1 MRPHI
6 PFLLLNAFLGV
17 RCFTVTTSTPTQCGS
32 FAVNW
37 TGTVVF
43 CLSSPPCVHA
53 CFQLKGTQQVFNI
66 PASAFSNG
74 VGSYSTVLQ
83 LAQEQQILV
92 TMSDATGFATGGISP
107 LLTVQAQTPQSPSC
121 TPVESAPQFF
131 FSLDVALQQCR
142 PYTFSQY
149 PNAVL
154 PVTIYGLVPGGTA
167 VVLNAPNSASEYVWN
182 PASIA
187 AGTSVVF
194 VMSDA
199 QNRTGGASDI
209 KVAGSTGDSSC
220 LNANSPSVT
229 QQSTP
234 STQTTSS
241 SSTTRVRPT
250 ASSTKAAAS
259 SGSNNISG
267 TTLIAAIAGALIFLG
282 VLAALGVFL
291 FRRHRKKSSRQR
303 TNFDVDAQVVITIRP
318 SLIPLHHEVDPFP
331 TPPAGAGAPYEMG
344 RMENS
349 AASLI
354 PQEAASDA
362 PPPSVQPPSASSRK
376 TNMTMRYQPARFILH
391 TDAEETL
398 PDENG
403 FIELPPQYS
412 ENRRPPA
419 PHVSPGSGVRPSSQF
434 SHTP

>member
-17 RCFTVTTSTPTQCGS
+17 RAFTFTTTTPTQCGT

-37 TGTVVF
+37 TGGQ
-43 CLSSPPCVHA
+43 PPFVLEIVPP
-53 CFQLKGTQQVFNI
+53 QGTQQVFPI

-107 LLTVQAQTPQSPSC
+107 LLTVQAQPPQSPSC
-121 TPVESAPQFF
+121 TLVDPVPQFF
-131 FSLDVALQQCR
+131 FSLDFALQQCR

-167 VVLNAPNSASEYVWN
+167 IVLNVPNNASEYVWN

-199 QNRTGGASDI
+199 QDHTGGASDI
-209 KVAGSTGDSSC
+209 KVAGSTSDTSC

-241 SSTTRVRPT
+241 SSTTRARPT
-250 ASSTKAAAS
+250 ASSTKASSS

-267 TTLIAAIAGALIFLG
+267 TTLIAAIAGTLIFLG

-291 FRRHRKKSSRQR
+291 FRRYRKKSSSRRQR
-303 TNFDVDAQVVITIRP
+303 TNFDVDGDYHDSPT
-318 SLIPLHHEVDPFP
+318 LIPAHQVDPFLA
-331 TPPAGAGAPYEMG
+331 PAANGVPYEMA

-354 PQEAASDA
+354 PRPVPEATSDL
-362 PPPSVQPPSASSRK
+362 PSPPVPPSVSSRK
-376 TNMTMRYQPARFILH
+376 SNMTASTRYQPARFILH
-391 TDAEETL
+391 TDAEEIL
-398 PDENG
+398 PDDNG

-412 ENRRPPA
+412 ENRRAPA
-419 PHVSPGSGVRPSSQF
+419 PYVSSGSGVRPSSQF

>member
-17 RCFTVTTSTPTQCGS
+17 RSFTVTTSTPTQCGS

-37 TGTVVF
+37 TGGQ
-43 CLSSPPCVHA
+43 PPFVLEIVP
-53 CFQLKGTQQVFNI
+53 LKGAQQVLSV

-83 LAQEQQILV
+83 LAQEQQFLV

-107 LLTVQAQTPQSPSC
+107 LLTVQAQSPQSASC
-121 TPVESAPQFF
+121 TPVDSVPQFF

-149 PNAVL
+149 PNAIL

-167 VVLNAPNSASEYVWN
+167 VVLNSNNASEYVWN

-199 QNRTGGASDI
+199 QNRTGGVSDI
-209 KVAGSTGDSSC
+209 KVAGSTSDTSC

-250 ASSTKAAAS
+250 ASSTKAANS
-259 SGSNNISG
+259 SGSNNLSG

-303 TNFDVDAQVVITIRP
+303 TNFDVDGGYHDSP
-318 SLIPLHHEVDPFP
+318 SLIPLHHGVDPFP
-331 TPPAGAGAPYEMG
+331 TPPAAAASPYEMA
-344 RMENS
+344 RMVNS

-354 PQEAASDA
+354 PHPFPEAANSDV

-419 PHVSPGSGVRPSSQF
+419 PYVSSGSGVRPSSQF

>member
-1 MRPHI
+1 MRLHI

-17 RCFTVTTSTPTQCGS
+17 RAFTVTTSTPTQCGS

-37 TGTVVF
+37 TGTVVL
-43 CLSSPPCVHA
+43 CLSSRPPCVHA

-121 TPVESAPQFF
+121 TPVNSAPQFF

-167 VVLNAPNSASEYVWN
+167 VVLNAPNNASEYVWN

-199 QNRTGGASDI
+199 QNHTGGASDI
-209 KVAGSTGDSSC
+209 KVAGSTGDTSC

-250 ASSTKAAAS
+250 ASSTKAATS

-291 FRRHRKKSSRQR
+291 FRRHRKKSFRQR
-303 TNFDVDAQVVITIRP
+303 TNFDVDGGYHDSPWI
-318 SLIPLHHEVDPFP
+318 PFP
-331 TPPAGAGAPYEMG
+331 TPPAAAGAPYEMA

-354 PQEAASDA
+354 PHPAPEAASDA
-362 PPPSVQPPSASSRK
+362 PPPSVHPPSASSRK
-376 TNMTMRYQPARFILH
+376 ANMTMRYQPARFILH

-419 PHVSPGSGVRPSSQF
+419 PYVSPGSGVRPSSQF